1 MMVDADRL
9 FDEFAASYV
18 RGEQPDL
25 IDYLARAGD
34 SADELARLVAVFLRV
49 APTPEPSDEA
59 VAVMHARLEGEPGL
73 LALRRTRARKVDEVV
88 AELASGLGVQDL
100 PRLKRYYHECMRY
113 REAMLRRIVAMR
125 PAAVILSSWDHYMPT
140 DGKGSEWHVTP
151 EAWREGLRRTY
162 GRIANAG
169 IPVVALRGTPRT
181 WFDVPSCLSRWTA
194 HLPGAQECVYERARS
209 LSPVAADAQTAAAQG
224 LRVGFVDMN
233 DQICPTARCPVMRD
247 GIVVFTDDNHL
258 TASFSRSLATVFG
271 ERIERAVESAN
282 GR

>member
-100 PRLKRYYHECMRY
+100 PRLKRYYQRLEGGTLDPRPVDE
-113 REAMLRRIVAMR
+113 RVWDALRTIFVTNVRAIIRPVTTSEGGSAMA
-125 PAAVILSSWDHYMPT
+125 YY
-140 DGKGSEWHVTP
+140 
-151 EAWREGLRRTY
+151 RRT
-162 GRIANAG
+162 NE
-169 IPVVALRGTPRT
+169 PT
-181 WFDVPSCLSRWTA
+181 SR
-194 HLPGAQECVYERARS
+194 
-209 LSPVAADAQTAAAQG
+209 AAAAPATSTE
-224 LRVGFVDMN
+224 LHDRLV
-233 DQICPTARCPVMRD
+233 TADTMPDERD
-247 GIVVFTDDNHL
+247 ELDRLFLGT
-258 TASFSRSLATVFG
+258 
-271 ERIERAVESAN
+271 E
-282 GR
+282 